1 MNGFVGNAAKTQN
14 VVTRKICNLLVSF
27 VGSIELK
34 YKIYQHHISRWFVFL
49 LIFLLYLFGK

>member
-34 YKIYQHHISRWFVFL
+34 YKCYHHHISRWFVFL
-49 LIFLLYLFGK
+49 LIFLLYLF